1 LLERGYILPV
11 FEYVGKTLSGS
22 EVTGE
27 IAARSQDEVR
37 RILRKRRILVTEAR
51 SKPREIHFR
60 ITKRVKSTE
69 ISRMARQFATM
80 IEAGL
85 PLVQSLEILSDQAT
99 SPVLKD
105 ALNDV
110 RERVQSGST
119 LAEALGKH
127 PKIFDELFVNMVE
140 AGEVGGALDTILL
153 RLASYKEKVDALRR
167 KIKGAMYYP
176 AVISVV
182 AAGAT
187 FFLVTFIVP
196 VFARLF
202 QGFGAELPLPTKLV
216 LAISSILR
224 SNIILGIGILV
235 GLGIAYRYFSKIPS
249 GRLIID
255 RFKLKIPIIGNLLR
269 KSIIARFSRTLG
281 TLLNSGVPILDALE
295 ITAKTAGNRVIYNA
309 VRQAVTAIAQGDTIA
324 QPLQETGVFPPM
336 VVQMISVGEKT
347 GGLDEMLEKIA
358 DFYEDEVDAA
368 VGALTSIIEP
378 VVIVAMGLVIGFIL
392 IAMYLPMFDLI
403 GAIQ

>member
-1 LLERGYILPV
+1 MPV

-22 EVTGE
+22 EVSGE
-27 IAARSQDEVR
+27 IAARSQEEVR
-37 RILRKRRILVTEAR
+37 RILRRKRVLVTEAR
-51 SKPREIHFR
+51 AKPREIHLHIR
-60 ITKRVKSTE
+60 RGVKSTE

-99 SPVLKD
+99 SPALKD
-105 ALNDV
+105 ALSDV

-140 AGEVGGALDTILL
+140 AGEIGGALDTILL
-153 RLASYKEKVDALRR
+153 RLATYREKVDALRR

-187 FFLVTFIVP
+187 LFLITFIVP
-196 VFARLF
+196 VFAKLF
-202 QGFGAELPLPTKLV
+202 EGFGAELPLPTKLV
-216 LAISSILR
+216 LAISGIIR
-224 SNIILGIGILV
+224 SNILLGIVILIGLGIG
-235 GLGIAYRYFSKIPS
+235 YRYLAKTPS
-249 GRLIID
+249 GRLAID
-255 RFKLKIPIIGNLLR
+255 RFKLKIPIMGNLLR

-281 TLLNSGVPILDALE
+281 TLLNSGVPILDSLE
-295 ITAKTAGNRVIYNA
+295 ITAKTAGNKVIYNA
-309 VRQAVTAIAQGDTIA
+309 IRQAVTAIAQGDTIA
-324 QPLQETGVFPPM
+324 QPLQDTGVFPPM

-347 GGLDEMLEKIA
+347 GGLDEMLEKVA

-368 VGALTSIIEP
+368 VDALTSVIEP
-378 VVIVAMGLVIGFIL
+378 VVIVVMGAVIGFVL
-392 IAMYLPMFDLI
+392 ISMYLPMFDLI
-403 GAIQ
+403 GVIG

>member
-1 LLERGYILPV
+1 MPV

-22 EVTGE
+22 EVSGE
-27 IAARSQDEVR
+27 IAARSQEEVR
-37 RILRKRRILVTEAR
+37 RILRRKRVLVTEAR
-51 SKPREIHFR
+51 AKPREIHLHIR
-60 ITKRVKSTE
+60 RGVKSTE

-99 SPVLKD
+99 SPALKD
-105 ALNDV
+105 ALSDV

-140 AGEVGGALDTILL
+140 AGEIGGALDTILL
-153 RLASYKEKVDALRR
+153 RLATYREKVDALRR

-187 FFLVTFIVP
+187 LFLITFIVP
-196 VFARLF
+196 VFAKLF
-202 QGFGAELPLPTKLV
+202 EGFGAELPLPTKLV
-216 LAISSILR
+216 LAISGIIR
-224 SNIILGIGILV
+224 SNILLGIVILIGLGIG
-235 GLGIAYRYFSKIPS
+235 YRYLAKTPS
-249 GRLIID
+249 GRLAID
-255 RFKLKIPIIGNLLR
+255 RFKLKIPIMGNLLR

-281 TLLNSGVPILDALE
+281 TLLNSGVPILDSLE
-295 ITAKTAGNRVIYNA
+295 ITAKTAGNKVIYNA
-309 VRQAVTAIAQGDTIA
+309 IRQAVTAIAQGDTIA
-324 QPLQETGVFPPM
+324 QPLQDTGVFPPM

-347 GGLDEMLEKIA
+347 GGLDEMLEKVA

-378 VVIVAMGLVIGFIL
+378 VVIVVMGAVIGFVL
-392 IAMYLPMFDLI
+392 ISMYLPMFDLI
-403 GAIQ
+403 GVIG

>member
-1 LLERGYILPV
+1 LPV

-22 EVTGE
+22 EVSGE
-27 IAARSQDEVR
+27 IAARSQEEVR
-37 RILRKRRILVTEAR
+37 RILRRKRVLVTEAR
-51 SKPREIHFR
+51 AKPREIHLHIR
-60 ITKRVKSTE
+60 RGVKSTE

-99 SPVLKD
+99 SPALKD
-105 ALNDV
+105 ALSNV

-153 RLASYKEKVDALRR
+153 RLATYREKVDALRR

-187 FFLVTFIVP
+187 LFLITFIVP
-196 VFARLF
+196 VFAKLF
-202 QGFGAELPLPTKLV
+202 EGFGAELPLPTKLV
-216 LAISSILR
+216 MAISGIIR
-224 SNIILGIGILV
+224 SNILLGIVILV
-235 GLGIAYRYFSKIPS
+235 GLGIGYRYLAKTPS
-249 GRLIID
+249 GRLAID
-255 RFKLKIPIIGNLLR
+255 RFKLKIPIMGNLLR

-295 ITAKTAGNRVIYNA
+295 ITAKTAGNKVIYNA
-309 VRQAVTAIAQGDTIA
+309 IRRAVTAIAQGDTIA
-324 QPLQETGVFPPM
+324 QPLQDTGVFPPM

-347 GGLDEMLEKIA
+347 GGLDEMLEKVA

-368 VGALTSIIEP
+368 VDALTSIIEP
-378 VVIVAMGLVIGFIL
+378 VVIVVMGAVIGFVL
-392 IAMYLPMFDLI
+392 ISMYLPMFDLI
-403 GAIQ
+403 GAIG

>member
-1 LLERGYILPV
+1 MPV

-22 EVTGE
+22 EVSGE
-27 IAARSQDEVR
+27 IAARSQEEVR
-37 RILRKRRILVTEAR
+37 RILRRKRILVTEAR
-51 SKPREIHFR
+51 AKPREIHLHIR
-60 ITKRVKSTE
+60 RGVKSTE

-99 SPVLKD
+99 SPALKD
-105 ALNDV
+105 ALSDV

-140 AGEVGGALDTILL
+140 AGEIGGALDTILL
-153 RLASYKEKVDALRR
+153 RLATYREKVDALRR

-187 FFLVTFIVP
+187 LFLITFIVP
-196 VFARLF
+196 VFAKLF
-202 QGFGAELPLPTKLV
+202 EGFGAELPLPTKIV
-216 LAISSILR
+216 LAISDILR
-224 SNIILGIGILV
+224 SNILLGIVILI
-235 GLGIAYRYFSKIPS
+235 GLSIGYRYLAKTPS
-249 GRLIID
+249 GRLAID
-255 RFKLKIPIIGNLLR
+255 RFKLKIPIMGDLLR

-295 ITAKTAGNRVIYNA
+295 ITAKTAGNKVIYNA
-309 VRQAVTAIAQGDTIA
+309 IRRAVTAIAQGDTIA
-324 QPLQETGVFPPM
+324 QPLQDTGVFPPM

-347 GGLDEMLEKIA
+347 GGLDEMLGKVA

-378 VVIVAMGLVIGFIL
+378 VVIVVMGLVIGFVL
-392 IAMYLPMFDLI
+392 ISMYLPMFDLI
-403 GAIQ
+403 GVIQ

>member
-1 LLERGYILPV
+1 MPV

-22 EVTGE
+22 EVSGE
-27 IAARSQDEVR
+27 IAARSQEEVR
-37 RILRKRRILVTEAR
+37 RILRRKRVLVTEAR
-51 SKPREIHFR
+51 AKPREIHLHIR
-60 ITKRVKSTE
+60 RGVKSTE

-99 SPVLKD
+99 SPALKD
-105 ALNDV
+105 ALSNV

-153 RLASYKEKVDALRR
+153 RLATYREKVDALRR

-187 FFLVTFIVP
+187 LFLITFIVP
-196 VFARLF
+196 VFAKLF
-202 QGFGAELPLPTKLV
+202 EGFGAELPLPTKLV
-216 LAISSILR
+216 MAISGIIR
-224 SNIILGIGILV
+224 SNILLGIVILIGLGIG
-235 GLGIAYRYFSKIPS
+235 YRYLAKTPS
-249 GRLIID
+249 GRLAID
-255 RFKLKIPIIGNLLR
+255 RFKLKIPIMGNLLR

-295 ITAKTAGNRVIYNA
+295 ITAKTAGNKVIYNA
-309 VRQAVTAIAQGDTIA
+309 IRRAVTAIAQGDTIA
-324 QPLQETGVFPPM
+324 QPLQDTGVFPPM

-347 GGLDEMLEKIA
+347 GGLDEMLEKVA

-368 VGALTSIIEP
+368 VDALTSIIEP
-378 VVIVAMGLVIGFIL
+378 VVIVVMGAVIGFVL
-392 IAMYLPMFDLI
+392 ISMYLPMFDLI
-403 GAIQ
+403 GAIG

>member
-1 LLERGYILPV
+1 MPV

-22 EVTGE
+22 EVSGE
-27 IAARSQDEVR
+27 IAARSQEEVR
-37 RILRKRRILVTEAR
+37 RILRRKRVLVTEAKA
-51 SKPREIHFR
+51 KPREIHLHIR
-60 ITKRVKSTE
+60 RGVKSTE

-99 SPVLKD
+99 SPALKD
-105 ALNDV
+105 ALSDV

-140 AGEVGGALDTILL
+140 AGEIGGALDTILL
-153 RLASYKEKVDALRR
+153 RLATYREKVDALRR

-187 FFLVTFIVP
+187 LFLITFIVP
-196 VFARLF
+196 VFAKLF
-202 QGFGAELPLPTKLV
+202 EGFGAELPLPTKLV
-216 LAISSILR
+216 LAISGIIR
-224 SNIILGIGILV
+224 SNILLGIVILIGLGIG
-235 GLGIAYRYFSKIPS
+235 YRYLAKTPS
-249 GRLIID
+249 GRLAID
-255 RFKLKIPIIGNLLR
+255 RFKLKIPIMGNLLR

-281 TLLNSGVPILDALE
+281 TLLNSGVPILDSLE
-295 ITAKTAGNRVIYNA
+295 ITAKTAGNKVIYNA
-309 VRQAVTAIAQGDTIA
+309 IRQAVTAIAQGDTIA
-324 QPLQETGVFPPM
+324 QPLQDTGVFPPM

-347 GGLDEMLEKIA
+347 GGLDEMLEKVA

-368 VGALTSIIEP
+368 VDALTSIIEP
-378 VVIVAMGLVIGFIL
+378 VVIVVMGAVIGFVL
-392 IAMYLPMFDLI
+392 ISMYLPMFDLI
-403 GAIQ
+403 GVIG

>member
-1 LLERGYILPV
+1 MPV

-22 EVTGE
+22 EVSGE
-27 IAARSQDEVR
+27 IAARSQEEVR
-37 RILRKRRILVTEAR
+37 RILRRKRVLVTEAR
-51 SKPREIHFR
+51 AKPREIHLHIR
-60 ITKRVKSTE
+60 RGVKSTE

-85 PLVQSLEILSDQAT
+85 PLVQSLEILSDQAS
-99 SPVLKD
+99 SPALKD

-140 AGEVGGALDTILL
+140 AGEIGGALDTILL
-153 RLASYKEKVDALRR
+153 RLATYKEKVDALRR

-187 FFLVTFIVP
+187 LFLITFIVP
-196 VFARLF
+196 VFAKLF
-202 QGFGAELPLPTKLV
+202 EGFGAELPLPTKLV
-216 LAISSILR
+216 LAISGIIR
-224 SNIILGIGILV
+224 SNILLGIVILIGLGIG
-235 GLGIAYRYFSKIPS
+235 YRYLAKTPS
-249 GRLIID
+249 GRLAID
-255 RFKLKIPIIGNLLR
+255 RFKLKIPIMGNLLR

-281 TLLNSGVPILDALE
+281 TLLNSGVPILDSLE
-295 ITAKTAGNRVIYNA
+295 ITAKTAGNKVIYNA
-309 VRQAVTAIAQGDTIA
+309 IRQAVTAIAQGDTIA
-324 QPLQETGVFPPM
+324 QPLQNTGVFPPM

-347 GGLDEMLEKIA
+347 GGLDEMLEKVA

-368 VGALTSIIEP
+368 VDALTSIIEP
-378 VVIVAMGLVIGFIL
+378 VVIVVMGAVIGFVL
-392 IAMYLPMFDLI
+392 ISMYLPMFDLI
-403 GAIQ
+403 GVIG

>member
-1 LLERGYILPV
+1 MPV

-22 EVTGE
+22 EVSGE
-27 IAARSQDEVR
+27 IAARSQEEVR
-37 RILRKRRILVTEAR
+37 RILRRKRVLVTEAR
-51 SKPREIHFR
+51 AKPREIHLHIR
-60 ITKRVKSTE
+60 RGVKSTE

-99 SPVLKD
+99 SPALKD
-105 ALNDV
+105 ALSDV

-140 AGEVGGALDTILL
+140 AGEIGGALDTILL
-153 RLASYKEKVDALRR
+153 RLATYREKVDALRR

-187 FFLVTFIVP
+187 LFLITFIVP
-196 VFARLF
+196 VFAKLF
-202 QGFGAELPLPTKLV
+202 EGFGAELPLPTKLV
-216 LAISSILR
+216 LAISGIIR
-224 SNIILGIGILV
+224 SNILLGIVILIGLGIG
-235 GLGIAYRYFSKIPS
+235 YRYLAKTPS
-249 GRLIID
+249 GRLAID
-255 RFKLKIPIIGNLLR
+255 RFKLKIPIMGNLLR

-281 TLLNSGVPILDALE
+281 TLLNSGVPILDSLE
-295 ITAKTAGNRVIYNA
+295 ITAKTAGNKVIYNA
-309 VRQAVTAIAQGDTIA
+309 IRRAVTAIAQGDTIA
-324 QPLQETGVFPPM
+324 QPLQDTGVFPPM

-347 GGLDEMLEKIA
+347 GGLDEMLEKVA

-368 VGALTSIIEP
+368 VDALTSIIEP
-378 VVIVAMGLVIGFIL
+378 VVIVVMGAVIGFVL
-392 IAMYLPMFDLI
+392 ISMYLPMFDLI
-403 GAIQ
+403 GVIG

>member
-1 LLERGYILPV
+1 LPV

-22 EVTGE
+22 EVSGE
-27 IAARSQDEVR
+27 IAARSQEEVR
-37 RILRKRRILVTEAR
+37 RILRRKRVLVTEAR
-51 SKPREIHFR
+51 AKPREIHLHIR
-60 ITKRVKSTE
+60 RGVKSTE

-99 SPVLKD
+99 SPALKD
-105 ALNDV
+105 ALSDV

-153 RLASYKEKVDALRR
+153 RLATYREKVDALRR

-187 FFLVTFIVP
+187 LFLITFIVP
-196 VFARLF
+196 VFAKLF
-202 QGFGAELPLPTKLV
+202 EGFGAELPLPTKLV
-216 LAISSILR
+216 MAISGIIR
-224 SNIILGIGILV
+224 SNILLGIVILV
-235 GLGIAYRYFSKIPS
+235 GLGIGYRYLAKTPS
-249 GRLIID
+249 GRLAID
-255 RFKLKIPIIGNLLR
+255 RFKLKIPIMGNLLR

-295 ITAKTAGNRVIYNA
+295 ITAKTAGNKVIYNA
-309 VRQAVTAIAQGDTIA
+309 IRRAVTAIAQGDTIA
-324 QPLQETGVFPPM
+324 QPLQDTGVFPPM

-347 GGLDEMLEKIA
+347 GGLDEMLEKVA

-368 VGALTSIIEP
+368 VDALTSIIEP
-378 VVIVAMGLVIGFIL
+378 VVIVVMGAVIGFVL
-392 IAMYLPMFDLI
+392 ISMYLPMFDLI
-403 GAIQ
+403 GAIG

>member
-1 LLERGYILPV
+1 MPV

-22 EVTGE
+22 EVSGE
-27 IAARSQDEVR
+27 IAARSQEEVR
-37 RILRKRRILVTEAR
+37 RILRRKRVLVTEAKA
-51 SKPREIHFR
+51 KPREIHLHIR
-60 ITKRVKSTE
+60 RGVKSTE

-99 SPVLKD
+99 SPALKD

-140 AGEVGGALDTILL
+140 AGEIGGALDTILL
-153 RLASYKEKVDALRR
+153 RLATYREKVDALRR

-187 FFLVTFIVP
+187 LFLITFIVP
-196 VFARLF
+196 VFAKLF
-202 QGFGAELPLPTKLV
+202 EGFGAELPLPTKIV
-216 LAISSILR
+216 LAISDILR
-224 SNIILGIGILV
+224 SNILLGIVILIGLGIG
-235 GLGIAYRYFSKIPS
+235 YRYLAKTPS
-249 GRLIID
+249 GRLAID
-255 RFKLKIPIIGNLLR
+255 KFKLKIPIMGNLLR

-281 TLLNSGVPILDALE
+281 TLLNSGVPILDSLE
-295 ITAKTAGNRVIYNA
+295 ITAKTAGNKVIYNA
-309 VRQAVTAIAQGDTIA
+309 IRRAVTAIAQGDTIA
-324 QPLQETGVFPPM
+324 QPLQDTGVFPPM

-347 GGLDEMLEKIA
+347 GGLDEMLGKVA

-378 VVIVAMGLVIGFIL
+378 VVIVVMGAVIGFVL
-392 IAMYLPMFDLI
+392 ISMYLPMFDLI
-403 GAIQ
+403 GVIQ

>member
-1 LLERGYILPV
+1 MPV

-22 EVTGE
+22 EVSGE
-27 IAARSQDEVR
+27 IAARSQEEVR
-37 RILRKRRILVTEAR
+37 RILRRKRVLVTEAR
-51 SKPREIHFR
+51 AKPREIHLHIR
-60 ITKRVKSTE
+60 RGVKSTE

-99 SPVLKD
+99 SPALKD
-105 ALNDV
+105 ALSDV

-140 AGEVGGALDTILL
+140 AGEIGGALDTILL
-153 RLASYKEKVDALRR
+153 RLATYREKVDALRR

-187 FFLVTFIVP
+187 LFLITFIVP
-196 VFARLF
+196 VFAKLF
-202 QGFGAELPLPTKLV
+202 EGFGAELPLPTKIV
-216 LAISSILR
+216 LAISGIIR
-224 SNIILGIGILV
+224 SNILLGIVILIGLGIG
-235 GLGIAYRYFSKIPS
+235 YRYLAKTPS
-249 GRLIID
+249 GRLAID
-255 RFKLKIPIIGNLLR
+255 RFKLKIPIMGNLLR

-281 TLLNSGVPILDALE
+281 TLLNSGVPILDSLE
-295 ITAKTAGNRVIYNA
+295 ITAKTAGNKVIYNA
-309 VRQAVTAIAQGDTIA
+309 IRQAVTAIAQGDTIA
-324 QPLQETGVFPPM
+324 QPLQDTGVFPPM

-347 GGLDEMLEKIA
+347 GGLDEMLEKVA

-368 VGALTSIIEP
+368 VDALTSIIEP
-378 VVIVAMGLVIGFIL
+378 VVIVVMGAVIGFVL
-392 IAMYLPMFDLI
+392 ISMYLPMFDLI
-403 GAIQ
+403 GVIG

>member
-1 LLERGYILPV
+1 MPV

-22 EVTGE
+22 EVSGE
-27 IAARSQDEVR
+27 IAARSQEEVR
-37 RILRKRRILVTEAR
+37 RILRRKRVLVTEAR
-51 SKPREIHFR
+51 AKPREIHLHIR
-60 ITKRVKSTE
+60 RGVKSTE

-99 SPVLKD
+99 SPALKD
-105 ALNDV
+105 ALSDV

-153 RLASYKEKVDALRR
+153 RLATYREKVDALRR

-187 FFLVTFIVP
+187 LFLITFIVP
-196 VFARLF
+196 VFAKLF
-202 QGFGAELPLPTKLV
+202 EGFGAELPLPTKLV
-216 LAISSILR
+216 MAISGIIR
-224 SNIILGIGILV
+224 SNILLGIVILV
-235 GLGIAYRYFSKIPS
+235 GLGIGYRYLAKTPS
-249 GRLIID
+249 GRLAID
-255 RFKLKIPIIGNLLR
+255 RFKLKIPIMGNLLR

-295 ITAKTAGNRVIYNA
+295 ITAKTAGNKVIYNA
-309 VRQAVTAIAQGDTIA
+309 IRRAVTAIAQGDTIA
-324 QPLQETGVFPPM
+324 QPLQDTGVFPPM

-347 GGLDEMLEKIA
+347 GGLDEMLEKVA

-368 VGALTSIIEP
+368 VDALTSIIEP
-378 VVIVAMGLVIGFIL
+378 VVIVVMGAVIGFVL
-392 IAMYLPMFDLI
+392 ISMYLPMFDLI
-403 GAIQ
+403 GAIG

>member
-1 LLERGYILPV
+1 MPV

-37 RILRKRRILVTEAR
+37 RILRRKRILVTEAR
-51 SKPREIHFR
+51 SKPREIHLHLGR
-60 ITKRVKSTE
+60 RVKSME

-99 SPVLKD
+99 SPLLKES
-105 ALNDV
+105 LNDV

-119 LAEALGKH
+119 LAEALSKH

-140 AGEVGGALDTILL
+140 AGEIGGALDTILL
-153 RLASYKEKVDALRR
+153 RLASYREKVDTLRR

-176 AVISVV
+176 AVITTV

-187 FFLVTFIVP
+187 LFLVTFIVP

-202 QGFGAELPLPTKLV
+202 QGFGAELPLPTRLV
-216 LAISSILR
+216 LALSGILR
-224 SNIILGIGILV
+224 SNILLGIVLLIGS
-235 GLGIAYRYFSKIPS
+235 GIAYRFFSKTPT
-249 GRLIID
+249 GRLFID
-255 RFKLKIPIIGNLLR
+255 KFKLKIPILGNLLR

-295 ITAKTAGNRVIYNA
+295 ITAKTAGNKVIYNA

-347 GGLDEMLEKIA
+347 GGLDEMLGKVA

-368 VGALTSIIEP
+368 VSALTSIIEP
-378 VVIVAMGLVIGFIL
+378 VVIVVMGLVIGFIL

-403 GAIQ
+403 GAIH

>member
-1 LLERGYILPV
+1 LPV

-22 EVTGE
+22 EVSGE
-27 IAARSQDEVR
+27 IAARSQEEVR
-37 RILRKRRILVTEAR
+37 RILRRKRVLVTEAR
-51 SKPREIHFR
+51 AKPREIHLHIR
-60 ITKRVKSTE
+60 RGVKSTE

-99 SPVLKD
+99 SPALKD
-105 ALNDV
+105 ALSDV

-153 RLASYKEKVDALRR
+153 RLATYREKVDALRR

-187 FFLVTFIVP
+187 LFLITFIVP
-196 VFARLF
+196 VFAKLF
-202 QGFGAELPLPTKLV
+202 EGFGAELPLPTKLV
-216 LAISSILR
+216 MAISGIIR
-224 SNIILGIGILV
+224 SNILLGIVILIGLGIG
-235 GLGIAYRYFSKIPS
+235 YRYLAKTPS
-249 GRLIID
+249 GRLAID
-255 RFKLKIPIIGNLLR
+255 RFKLKIPIMGNLLR

-295 ITAKTAGNRVIYNA
+295 ITAKTAGNKVIYNA
-309 VRQAVTAIAQGDTIA
+309 IRRAVTAIAQGDTIA
-324 QPLQETGVFPPM
+324 QPLQDTGVFPPM

-347 GGLDEMLEKIA
+347 GGLDEMLEKVA

-368 VGALTSIIEP
+368 VDALTSIIEP
-378 VVIVAMGLVIGFIL
+378 VVIVVMGAVIGFVL
-392 IAMYLPMFDLI
+392 ISMYLPMFDLI
-403 GAIQ
+403 GAIG

>member
-1 LLERGYILPV
+1 MPV

-22 EVTGE
+22 EVSGE
-27 IAARSQDEVR
+27 IAARSQEEVR
-37 RILRKRRILVTEAR
+37 RILRRKRVLVTEAR
-51 SKPREIHFR
+51 AKPREIHLHIR
-60 ITKRVKSTE
+60 RGVKSTE

-99 SPVLKD
+99 SPALKD
-105 ALNDV
+105 ALSDV

-140 AGEVGGALDTILL
+140 AGEIGGALDTILL
-153 RLASYKEKVDALRR
+153 RLATYKEKVDALRR

-187 FFLVTFIVP
+187 LFLITFIVP
-196 VFARLF
+196 VFAKLF
-202 QGFGAELPLPTKLV
+202 EGFGAELPLPTKLV
-216 LAISSILR
+216 LAISGIIR
-224 SNIILGIGILV
+224 SNILLGIVILIGLGIG
-235 GLGIAYRYFSKIPS
+235 YRYLAKTPS
-249 GRLIID
+249 GRLAID
-255 RFKLKIPIIGNLLR
+255 RFKLKIPIMGNLLR

-281 TLLNSGVPILDALE
+281 TLLNSGVPILDSLE
-295 ITAKTAGNRVIYNA
+295 ITAKTAGNKVIYNA
-309 VRQAVTAIAQGDTIA
+309 IRQAVTAIAQGDTIA
-324 QPLQETGVFPPM
+324 QPLQDTGVFPPM

-347 GGLDEMLEKIA
+347 GGLDEMLEKVA

-368 VGALTSIIEP
+368 VDALTSIIEP
-378 VVIVAMGLVIGFIL
+378 VVIVVMGAVIGFVL
-392 IAMYLPMFDLI
+392 ISMYLPMFDLI
-403 GAIQ
+403 GVIG

>member
-1 LLERGYILPV
+1 MPV

-22 EVTGE
+22 EVSGE
-27 IAARSQDEVR
+27 IAARSQEEVR
-37 RILRKRRILVTEAR
+37 RILRRKRVLVTEAR
-51 SKPREIHFR
+51 AKPREIHLHIR
-60 ITKRVKSTE
+60 RGVKSTE

-99 SPVLKD
+99 SPALKD
-105 ALNDV
+105 ALSDV

-153 RLASYKEKVDALRR
+153 RLATYREKVDALRR

-187 FFLVTFIVP
+187 LFLITFIVP
-196 VFARLF
+196 VFAKLF
-202 QGFGAELPLPTKLV
+202 EGFGAELPLPTKLV
-216 LAISSILR
+216 MAISGIIR
-224 SNIILGIGILV
+224 SNILLGIVILIGLGIG
-235 GLGIAYRYFSKIPS
+235 YRYLAKTPS
-249 GRLIID
+249 GRLAID
-255 RFKLKIPIIGNLLR
+255 RFKLKIPIMGNLLR

-295 ITAKTAGNRVIYNA
+295 ITAKTAGNKVIYNA
-309 VRQAVTAIAQGDTIA
+309 IRRAVTAIAQGDTIA
-324 QPLQETGVFPPM
+324 QPLQDTGVFPPM

-347 GGLDEMLEKIA
+347 GGLDEMLEKVA

-368 VGALTSIIEP
+368 VDALTSIIEP
-378 VVIVAMGLVIGFIL
+378 VVIVVMGAVIGFVL
-392 IAMYLPMFDLI
+392 ISMYLPMFDLI
-403 GAIQ
+403 GAIG